1 MLRDYQQ
8 RAISMLYG
16 WFRKGNRGNPCLMLP
31 TGSGK
36 SHIVA
41 ELCRDALNNWPETR
55 ILVLTHVREILSQNA
70 SKLRDHWPNAP
81 MGIYSSGLRQRRLG
95 EPITFAGVQ
104 SVHRR
109 AQQIGHIDLCIVD
122 ECHLID
128 TKAQGRYRDL
138 IHGLKQINPNM
149 RIIGLTASPWR
160 LGHGRID
167 MGDDSLFHDLIE
179 PVTIE
184 ELIYKGHLAPLH
196 SKHTDTELSTK
207 GVHKRGGEY
216 VAGELERAVDTV
228 ELNHSITEEIIARA
242 GDRKAWLLFC
252 SGVEHAEHMADELTG
267 KGIVSA
273 CITGKT
279 PHAERDRIIAQF
291 KAGHIRALTNA
302 QVLTTGFDYPDID
315 LIAMIRP
322 TMSATLYVQ
331 MAGRGMR
338 PKSHTDHCLVLDF
351 AGNVRQHGPITAVQ
365 APNAKA
371 GDGEAPVKV
380 CPDCDELLHL
390 SLKQCPECGHTFEQD
405 TGQKEA
411 PKLYGDDIMGLSS
424 HVMGVGSWAWRSHTS
439 KSSGKD
445 MVKVTY
451 YPADLSGKPVTEY
464 LPVLHGGLAG
474 QKAVSRLIEI
484 AESSGASLPQGQC
497 SMAVLA
503 EAMQSGKP
511 PAEIHYKMEGRWPR
525 VERRNWEADNEMA

>member
-8 RAISMLYG
+8 RALSLLYG
-16 WFRKGNRGNPCLMLP
+16 WFREGNKGNPCLMLP

-36 SHIVA
+36 SHIIA
-41 ELCRDALNNWPETR
+41 ALCQDALRNWPGTR
-55 ILVLTHVREILSQNA
+55 ILMLTHVRELIGQNA
-70 SKLRDHWPNAP
+70 AKLRAHWPNAP
-81 MGIYSSGLRQRRLG
+81 MGIYSSGMRQRRLG

-104 SVHRR
+104 SVHSR
-109 AQQIGHIDLCIVD
+109 AGQIGHIDLCLID
-122 ECHLID
+122 ECHLVD
-128 TKAQGRYRDL
+128 TKNQGRYREL
-138 IHGLKQINPNM
+138 IDALLAINPSM
-149 RIIGLTASPWR
+149 RVIGLTATPWR

-167 MGDDSLFHDLIE
+167 SGDNSLFDDLIE

-184 ELIYKGHLAPLH
+184 ELIHKGHLAPLH

-216 VAGELERAVDTV
+216 IAGELERAVDTV
-228 ELNHSITEEIIARA
+228 ELNRSISEEIIARA
-242 GDRKAWLLFC
+242 GERKAWLLFC
-252 SGVEHAEHMADELTG
+252 SGVEHAQHMADELTEH
-267 KGIVSA
+267 GITAA

-279 PHAERDRIIAQF
+279 PSGERDRIIERF
-291 KAGHIRALTNA
+291 KSGEIRALTNA

-365 APNAKA
+365 APDAKA
-371 GDGEAPVKV
+371 GDGEAPVKA
-380 CPDCDELLHL
+380 CPQCDELVHL
-390 SLKQCPECGHTFEQD
+390 SLRHCPGCGYEFERATAKD
-405 TGQKEA
+405 G
-411 PKLYGDDIMGLSS
+411 PKLYGDDIMGLSD
-424 HVMGVGSWAWRSHTS
+424 HVMAVGSWSWRSHTS

-451 YPADLSGKPVTEY
+451 YPEDLSGKPVTEY
-464 LPVLHGGLAG
+464 LPVMHGGLAG
-474 QKAVSRLIEI
+474 QRAVSRLVEI
-484 AESSGASLPQGQC
+484 AKESGASLPQGNC
-497 SMAVLA
+497 SMWELA
-503 EAMQSGKP
+503 ESMQAGAP
-511 PAEIHYKMEGRWPR
+511 PNQIHYRMEGKWPR
-525 VERRNWEADNEMA
+525 VEYRQWESNDEVA